1 MGVRRTL
8 YVSQQRNKKKSVD
21 SSRSPCVIGVCVF
34 GECGAL
40 KRIERCYVGHVV
52 EPFAWKLRKSLFSV
66 IFC

>member
-1 MGVRRTL
+1 MLSYADTGRG
-8 YVSQQRNKKKSVD
+8 
-21 SSRSPCVIGVCVF
+21 IGVCVF